1 MSQILLNYAVRLG
14 RKPIFVDLDVGQG
27 CVSVPGTIGAMLVER
42 PASVEE
48 GFSQNSP
55 LVYHYGHTTPGH
67 NNVLYKELVSR
78 WRPGPRLGTSA
89 NPSVLQAGGR
99 GAGADEGEQEGGR
112 VRRGDQHLRLGP
124 GRGVRSHQ
132 THCAGEGSRGLPKH
146 FRI

>member
-78 WRPGPRLGTSA
+78 WRPGPGPGTSA
-89 NPSVLQAGGR
+89 NPRVLQAGGR
-99 GAGADEGEQEGGR
+99 GAGA
-112 VRRGDQHLRLGP
+112 
-124 GRGVRSHQ
+124 
-132 THCAGEGSRGLPKH
+132 A
-146 FRI
+146 